1 MLDKNLKLKIS
12 CVNTFTK
19 VSPYSEMLRIDENCN
34 VCKKGFLS
42 NKTVINFHFWSF
54 STYSK
59 NEKRI
64 F

>member
-19 VSPYSEMLRIDENCN
+19 FHLYSEMLRIDENCN

-42 NKTVINFHFWSF
+42 KKTVINFHFRSF

>member
-1 MLDKNLKLKIS
+1 MRLQKFHL
-12 CVNTFTK
+12 
-19 VSPYSEMLRIDENCN
+19 YSEMLRIDENCN

-42 NKTVINFHFWSF
+42 NKTVINFHFRSF